1 MRGPS
6 RITLFDFE
14 SKHDNDDSTGLHHLL
29 PYLIKSC
36 LNVTHFRFLP
46 KKNPPNTW
54 PKRSSNRIKITLKPE
69 PLWFNLY
76 HRTGAILKNRHV
88 TNSQRALSVGNVVIG
103 EDSPDA
109 HIKKRDGAFRLSLLK
124 GGKES
129 NKPGEKYNKLSFS
142 HLSL

>member
-1 MRGPS
+1 MS
-6 RITLFDFE
+6 L
-14 SKHDNDDSTGLHHLL
+14 
-29 PYLIKSC
+29 
-36 LNVTHFRFLP
+36 
-46 KKNPPNTW
+46 
-54 PKRSSNRIKITLKPE
+54 
-69 PLWFNLY
+69 
-76 HRTGAILKNRHV
+76 
-88 TNSQRALSVGNVVIG
+88 GNVVIG